1 MSRKFGPER
10 SLIELYIIIFLNK
23 LKIVQN
29 KKMKKINKT
38 KRLWLRLWG
47 TSEIHKPL
55 LGSLGHG
62 PMYRLNPPLICPVIR
77 KSKQSLNGTHRV
89 TFVTNPVISHER
101 WKQDGIMMK
110 TAVALLFHN
119 RWFWYHSKYFVRYFY
134 RIFLWQ
140 KLKLH
145 LLKYVIITYFHF
157 KHISKHLMEIQNF

>member
-1 MSRKFGPER
+1 MAKAMYEALQRFTGP
-10 SLIELYIIIFLNK
+10 FLA
-23 LKIVQN
+23 
-29 KKMKKINKT
+29 
-38 KRLWLRLWG
+38 LWATDRCTGW
-47 TSEIHKPL
+47 T
-55 LGSLGHG
+55 
-62 PMYRLNPPLICPVIR
+62 PPLICPVIR

-89 TFVTNPVISHER
+89 TFVTNPVISHES

-140 KLKLH
+140 RLKLR